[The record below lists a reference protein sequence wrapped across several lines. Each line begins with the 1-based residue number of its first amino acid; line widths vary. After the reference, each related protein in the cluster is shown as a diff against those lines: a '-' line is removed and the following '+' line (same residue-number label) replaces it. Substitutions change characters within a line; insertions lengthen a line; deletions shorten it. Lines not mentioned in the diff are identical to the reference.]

1 MAGSRHS
8 SIGHLILVLHFPYSH
23 SLKEKRFHLAGLKKK
38 IQDRYHVSIAETGD
52 MDLWQKSV
60 LEVVYVSANHAQVE
74 KRYLLLS
81 LLSFPIQKFRF
92 WMKSKSLSDET
103 SLPQS

>member
-1 MAGSRHS
+1 LAGSRHS

-74 KRYLLLS
+74 KTLS
-81 LLSFPIQKFRF
+81 AVVSFVVSHPEIQV
-92 WMKSKSLSDET
+92 LDEI
-103 SLPQS
+103 QEFI